1 MVKIEITVDE
11 YIDRLAAE
19 YLGES
24 LGTVPKDN
32 EALFTRMR
40 IKRQIKP
47 EAVIETDGDTGEMK
61 IKVELGDPGFN
72 EKDSLLEKLYIK
84 EWEKAYTKAVMREI
98 MLRIAGE

>member
-1 MVKIEITVDE
+1 
-11 YIDRLAAE
+11 
-19 YLGES
+19 
-24 LGTVPKDN
+24 
-32 EALFTRMR
+32 
-40 IKRQIKP
+40 
-47 EAVIETDGDTGEMK
+47 MK